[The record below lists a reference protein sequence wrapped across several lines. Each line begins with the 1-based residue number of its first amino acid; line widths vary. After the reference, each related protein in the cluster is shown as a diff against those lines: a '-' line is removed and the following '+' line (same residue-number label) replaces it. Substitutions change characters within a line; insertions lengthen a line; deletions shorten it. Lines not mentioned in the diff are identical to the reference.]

1 MGFLISWQIEGEQ
14 QLLRKLQIAQ
24 DKVKDWKPA
33 FRQVASVL
41 KKTFSNNVY
50 DTRGRAVDENW
61 PKLSPQYLAQKRKD
75 GYPSQPLVRTGKM
88 KKSFKTLFKSDL
100 AAVWNTAAYFKYHQS
115 NKSRR
120 KIPRRVMMKLA
131 NQQRETIQKIFQKH
145 YLKEFK

>member
-1 MGFLISWQIEGEQ
+1 MAFLISWQVEGEQ

-24 DKVKDWKPA
+24 DKVKDWTPA
-33 FRQVASVL
+33 FRKVATVL
-41 KKTFSNNVY
+41 KKTFSNDVF
-50 DTRGRAVDENW
+50 DTRGRTVDENW
-61 PKLSPQYLAQKRKD
+61 PKLSPQYLAEKRKA

-115 NKSRR
+115 NKPRR
-120 KIPRRVMMKLA
+120 KIPRRIMMKLA
-131 NQQRETIQKIFQKH
+131 HQQRETIQKIFQKH